1 MLLVE
6 QRHSNSNISKV
17 EPTQVPDSLTP
28 GIFAN
33 PFARAVPSLQDL
45 GNTSNSY
52 LRQKH
57 LEHQKARPSFHQ
69 NASSGIIFRQHFCN
83 TLLRVG
89 QRSNAGVLCKP
100 RKKDFLLHGQTPTLI
115 PLGEEKSKGYHQVSK
130 IMSRHLSS
138 FSYPKFLEFFMF
150 PSLLTEMTL
159 ESMQRSSTWLHRK
172 ADIWS

>member
-6 QRHSNSNISKV
+6 QRHSNISKV
-17 EPTQVPDSLTP
+17 EATQVPDSLTP

-33 PFARAVPSLQDL
+33 PFARAAPSLQDL

-89 QRSNAGVLCKP
+89 QRSNASVLCKP
-100 RKKDFLLHGQTPTLI
+100 RKQDFLIHGQTPTLI
-115 PLGEEKSKGYHQVSK
+115 PLGEKKIKRISPSFKNHVPTSFIFFLPKVLGVLHVSIFADRNDVGEHAEK
-130 IMSRHLSS
+130 
-138 FSYPKFLEFFMF
+138 
-150 PSLLTEMTL
+150 
-159 ESMQRSSTWLHRK
+159 
-172 ADIWS
+172 